1 MTDESRTYTPD
12 LTRLT
17 DAADDSF
24 SVRRAYGEPYRLDGQ
39 LVIPVAKVWG
49 GIGTGSGG
57 GAGTGS
63 GHGSGTGH
71 GASKGELPGW
81 SRSFRFGSAGQPTGE
96 QATEGETPDTAH
108 EPGSPGR
115 AGGDAQGDAQGEA
128 HGEGHGEGGGG
139 GGGYGVRVKPLGVF
153 VVSER
158 GAEWKPVL
166 DLNKVILGGQAV
178 GVAIALALGW
188 ALGRRRR

>member
-1 MTDESRTYTPD
+1 MTDESRTYAPD
-12 LTRLT
+12 LARLT

-24 SVRRAYGEPYRLDGQ
+24 SVRRAYGEPYQLEGQ

-71 GASKGELPGW
+71 GSSQGTMPGW
-81 SRSFRFGSAGQPTGE
+81 SRSFRFGSAAPET
-96 QATEGETPDTAH
+96 TEGEAPDAGP
-108 EPGSPGR
+108 EPSRPSG
-115 AGGDAQGDAQGEA
+115 AGGDAKGDAQGEA

-153 VVSER
+153 VVSGQ

-166 DLNKVILGGQAV
+166 DLNRVILGGQAV
-178 GVAIALALGW
+178 GIAIALALGW

>member
-12 LTRLT
+12 LGRLT
-17 DAADDSF
+17 EAADDSF
-24 SVRRAYGEPYRLDGQ
+24 SVRRAYGEAYQLDGQ

-49 GIGTGSGG
+49 GIGTGAGG

-71 GASKGELPGW
+71 GAGKGELPGW
-81 SRSFRFGSAGQPTGE
+81 SRSFRFGSAPAET
-96 QATEGETPDTAH
+96 TEGAEASAGSVPDA
-108 EPGSPGR
+108 GRPGR

-128 HGEGHGEGGGG
+128 HGEGHGEGAGG

-153 VVSER
+153 VVS
-158 GAEWKPVL
+158 GQGTAWKPVL
-166 DLNKVILGGQAV
+166 DLNRVILGGQAV
-178 GVAIALALGW
+178 GVAFALALGW